1 MNFTKALKSAS
12 TATAAAIAAVA
23 ILGLFP
29 KDKRNQEVE
38 RARRNVAERR
48 AQIEQQK
55 AEIEA
60 ELKQL
65 KKELKAVKEAEVTL
79 TELYEPEPLPEL
91 AELPT
96 IPNLWDL
103 EPEFTPA
110 ATEAQLPPAP
120 QPQLCLPLP
129 QPEPTPQP
137 APAAKKVKSKA
148 VPKQPK
154 PAPIPTMSQSIPAVI
169 SDYSK
174 LSIRELK
181 KLASGKVKNYGKM
194 TKAQLIATLNASN

>member
-12 TATAAAIAAVA
+12 TVTAATIAAIA

-48 AQIEQQK
+48 AQIERQK

-65 KKELKAVKEAEVTL
+65 KKELNAVKEAEATL
-79 TELYEPEPLPEL
+79 TELYKPEPLPEL

-96 IPNLWDL
+96 IPNPWDL
-103 EPEFTPA
+103 EPDFTQTTA
-110 ATEAQLPPAP
+110 EAQLPPAP
-120 QPQLCLPLP
+120 QTQLCLPLP
-129 QPEPTPQP
+129 QPEPTLQP
-137 APAAKKVKSKA
+137 APATKKVKSKA
-148 VPKQPK
+148 TPQN
-154 PAPIPTMSQSIPAVI
+154 I
-169 SDYSK
+169 SVVANDYSK

-181 KLASGKVKNYGKM
+181 KLASGKIKNYGKM
-194 TKAQLIATLNASN
+194 NKVQLVAALNNTN